1 MFDIVA
7 GCCQDST
14 MDLASYVI
22 LQVQIIII
30 SPVYYFS
37 GMFEFLQLFARVQHN
52 ITQMEGNKLSK
63 QQYTGNKIVISEFIL
78 SVAI

>member
-1 MFDIVA
+1 MMFDIVA

-52 ITQMEGNKLSK
+52 TNGGEQIIKATIHGQ
-63 QQYTGNKIVISEFIL
+63 
-78 SVAI
+78 